1 MRKSRKRLALNRETL
16 VELDRSDMQA
26 ANGATTEYSTCY
38 GCASFTCRPPCQYS
52 NRNTCTT
59 CQMTCTTNFC

>member
-1 MRKSRKRLALNRETL
+1 MRKTRKRLTLNRETL
-16 VELDRSDMQA
+16 VELDRSELQP
-26 ANGATTEYSTCY
+26 ANGATGPYSTCY
-38 GCASFTCRPPCQYS
+38 GCASFTCMPRCQDS

>member
-1 MRKSRKRLALNRETL
+1 VRKTHKRLTLNRETL
-16 VELDRSDMQA
+16 VELDRSELQPV
-26 ANGATTEYSTCY
+26 NGATTAYSTCY
-38 GCASFTCRPPCQYS
+38 GCASFTCRPACEFS